1 MINEINNLP
10 SLQET
15 VEKYD
20 LSPKKSLGQNF
31 LFDMNITNKIARIAG
46 NLEQGSII
54 EIGSG
59 PGGLTRALLSNKA
72 NLTCIEADERAV
84 KAISPLKQIAGE
96 KLTIINQDATAT
108 DITKIGNM
116 PRQVVANLPYNVGTL
131 LLMKWLETPQEFTK
145 FTLMFQK
152 EVAQRI
158 TAQIGDKNYGRLA
171 ILCNLLCHTK
181 IEMFLPASAF
191 TPQPKIESA
200 VVSLI
205 IRDKPL
211 YPVNIKTLTKITRVA
226 FGQRRKMIRTSLK
239 QLNVDITKLLDTAN
253 INPKK
258 RAEEL
263 TISEF
268 CNIANIFENNF

>member
-1 MINEINNLP
+1 MIEEINNLP

-15 VEKYD
+15 VEKYN

-46 NLEQGSII
+46 NLEQGSVI

-59 PGGLTRALLSNKA
+59 PGGLTRALLLNKA

-84 KAISPLKQIAGE
+84 KAISPLKKIAGE
-96 KLTIINQDATAT
+96 KLTVINQDATNT
-108 DITKIGNM
+108 DITKIGSM

-158 TAQIGDKNYGRLA
+158 TAQTGDKNYGRLA
-171 ILCNLLCHTK
+171 YFVIYYVILRLKCFFSIT
-181 IEMFLPASAF
+181 F
-191 TPQPKIESA
+191 TPPPKVESA

-205 IRDKPL
+205 VRNKPL
-211 YPVNIKTLTKITRVA
+211 YPVNIKTLTKITKFA
-226 FGQRRKMIRTSLK
+226 FGQRRKMIKASLK
-239 QLNVDITKLLDTAN
+239 QLNVDVTKLLDIAN
-253 INPKK
+253 IDPKK

-263 TISEF
+263 TISDF
-268 CNIANIFENNF
+268 CNISNVFDNNF